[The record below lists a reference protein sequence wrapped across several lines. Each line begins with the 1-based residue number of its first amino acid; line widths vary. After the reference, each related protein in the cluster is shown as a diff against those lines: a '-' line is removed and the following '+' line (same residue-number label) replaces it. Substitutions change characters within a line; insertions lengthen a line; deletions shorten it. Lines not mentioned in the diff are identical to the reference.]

1 MEVKASL
8 KHLRMSPQKI
18 RLVLDLVRGL
28 STVDALNQLKFINK
42 KAAEPVAKLIS
53 SAVANA
59 ENNFNLD
66 KNNLRIKEIRADEG
80 ATLKRWMPKAH
91 GRATTIRKRA
101 THISVTLEEIVASG
115 KGKKKE
121 VVLEKPVKLEDLTK
135 EAEKTTKTAKT
146 AKVNKKINPEKEN
159 TKKVAAPDKT
169 KMFRRKAG

>member
-1 MEVKASL
+1 
-8 KHLRMSPQKI
+8 MSAQKI

-28 STVDALNQLKFINK
+28 STVDALNQLKFVNK
-42 KAAEPVAKLIS
+42 AAAEPVSKLIL

-66 KNNLRIKEIRADEG
+66 KSNLKIKEIRADEG

-101 THISVTLEEIVASG
+101 AHISVTLEEIVASG

-121 VVLEKPVKLEDLTK
+121 VTLEKPVKLEELTK
-135 EAEKTTKTAKT
+135 EAEKNTKTVKGSKATK
-146 AKVNKKINPEKEN
+146 KVNSEKEN
-159 TKKVAAPDKT
+159 TKIVTAPDKA